1 MTTSCNTF
9 LSSSMINHFTFR
21 HFISASLNKA
31 YSIKLKLFMA

>member
-1 MTTSCNTF
+1 
-9 LSSSMINHFTFR
+9 MINYSTFR